1 MNATQELFM
10 LQDFGSEK
18 RTETTGE
25 EEEKEQ
31 VTGMR

>member
-10 LQDFGSEK
+10 LQDFSSEK
-18 RTETTGE
+18 RTEPTE

-31 VTGMR
+31 VVGIR